1 MATVS
6 FKEDVTIRDQ
16 KKAEEIARA
25 LKQPRDRTIQPS
37 FPDELPKNVG
47 AIWFRVSQPE

>member
-6 FKEDVTIRDQ
+6 FKEDVVVRDQ

-25 LKQPRDRTIQPS
+25 LKQPRDKTLQPS
-37 FPDELPKNVG
+37 QPDPLPKNAG
-47 AIWFRVSQPE
+47 AIWFNRCEK

>member
-1 MATVS
+1 MATIS

-25 LKQPRDRTIQPS
+25 LKQPRDRTIRSSLPGK
-37 FPDELPKNVG
+37 LPKNAG
-47 AIWFRVSQPE
+47 AIWFRVSQPQ